1 MAQGYPLTRTGSTTM
16 RYALVMDVIELHYL
30 VSLVVSKE
38 LNMQHMNVVVITS
51 LWDQRYT
58 WRSWIDFICPNQV
71 ALNHKSPCVQ
81 ALLRIDGMHIEDY
94 LILEGIRWIVPLRAN
109 SGFTWTLDGSRDV
122 NMYLI
127 SDGRMKKIL
136 GKTQSRNG
144 RRGLC
149 WWWLSHQ
156 SAKGNLRE

>member
-58 WRSWIDFICPNQV
+58 
-71 ALNHKSPCVQ
+71 
-81 ALLRIDGMHIEDY
+81 
-94 LILEGIRWIVPLRAN
+94 
-109 SGFTWTLDGSRDV
+109 
-122 NMYLI
+122 
-127 SDGRMKKIL
+127 
-136 GKTQSRNG
+136 
-144 RRGLC
+144 
-149 WWWLSHQ
+149 
-156 SAKGNLRE
+156 